1 LILILRIK
9 ILGDMGKP
17 FVFGKT
23 KVAKTSEEIR
33 EHSESKTEA
42 APANDVPVTDT
53 PVVENP
59 ATDTSDSETPAT
71 ETTSATSKSE
81 DENKQDGTTSV
92 TETVSTQQEGSGSSA
107 PLESKEQKSEST
119 NKPVTAIKN
128 RRSKNTTNRFA
139 LNGVKTE
146 NGIVVNVPMDDYMQ
160 LMMLKIQTGRTLKDL
175 ALQAIHEFVDRNKM

>member
-1 LILILRIK
+1 
-9 ILGDMGKP
+9 MGKP

-42 APANDVPVTDT
+42 APTNDTPVTDNPVADT
-53 PVVENP
+53 PV
-59 ATDTSDSETPAT
+59 AGTPAT
-71 ETTSATSKSE
+71 ENTSATSKSE
-81 DENKQDGTTSV
+81 DEKKQDENTSV
-92 TETVSTQQEGSGSSA
+92 TETVNTQQEDSESSV
-107 PLESKEQKSEST
+107 PLESKEQKTEAAD
-119 NKPVTAIKN
+119 KPVTATKN
-128 RRSKNTTNRFA
+128 RKSKNTVSRFA

>member
-1 LILILRIK
+1 
-9 ILGDMGKP
+9 MGKQ

-42 APANDVPVTDT
+42 VSTNDAPATDT
-53 PVVENP
+53 PVADAP
-59 ATDTSDSETPAT
+59 DSDTFAT
-71 ETTSATSKSE
+71 ENISATSKPE
-81 DENKQDGTTSV
+81 DENKQDETTSV
-92 TETVSTQQEGSGSSA
+92 TETANTQQEYSESSV
-107 PLESKEQKSEST
+107 PLESKEQKTEAT
-119 NKPVTAIKN
+119 NKPVTATKN
-128 RRSKNTTNRFA
+128 RKSKNTASSFA